1 MIIRDPN
8 PADQAQ
14 WLELWEGY
22 NAFYGRAGATALSSQ
37 ITHATWRRFFDPAEP
52 VHALVAELDGRLVGL
67 AHFLF
72 HRSTISIAPTCY
84 LQDLFT
90 SEQARGR
97 GVATELIEQVAVE
110 AQRQGSARVYWQT
123 QETNARARSLYDR
136 IAVRSDFIVYRMTL
150 DPLV

>member
-1 MIIRDPN
+1 M
-8 PADQAQ
+8 
-14 WLELWEGY
+14 
-22 NAFYGRAGATALSSQ
+22 
-37 ITHATWRRFFDPAEP
+37 
-52 VHALVAELDGRLVGL
+52 
-67 AHFLF
+67 
-72 HRSTISIAPTCY
+72 APTCY